1 MSNPDVDLELTLT
14 SKTVSSPSITCNYC
28 QTNIAEISRKVVN
41 SVYIVGRRK
50 PILMFRVYSLI
61 GRFNLRSQS
70 YFNID
75 FID

>member
-1 MSNPDVDLELTLT
+1 MSNPDVDLELT
-14 SKTVSSPSITCNYC
+14 SKIVSSSSITCNHC
-28 QTNIAEISRKVVN
+28 QTNIAEIFKKVVN
-41 SVYIVGRRK
+41 SVYIVGRRE

-61 GRFNLRSQS
+61 GRFNFSSQS